1 MLAMKLCE
9 MSKRLMVGVYRRLC
23 LCGLYLV
30 SLCVGQEFVRG
41 EDEVQERD
49 VVVARLGKQEILWS
63 ELVYRWR
70 LGGVNVVGI
79 QEVEPLVLVEG
90 VEAVR
95 RQRIAQAELDRRGK
109 GVLANEVE
117 QWINAR
123 IQGIEAADVTAAD
136 LARAEGLRLG
146 SWQAELRWQKS
157 WERYTRESI
166 TDEKLKLHYET
177 HQEWFDG
184 TEREVFHILRPLK
197 WSDRSGR
204 DKALSEFAE
213 VLKQIRAK
221 QITFEEAAKK
231 WSSGATAAEGG
242 RLGWLSY
249 QGPMHPNFI
258 RAAFGLWENELSEPI
273 ETPHG
278 VHLIWVRAVK
288 RGELPLERVS
298 ENVRRSLLMIEF
310 EKLVSAYPKSPQ
322 LEWVHD
328 VESAR

>member
-1 MLAMKLCE
+1 MLAIKLCG
-9 MSKRLMVGVYRRLC
+9 MHKRLMVGVYRRVC
-23 LCGLYLV
+23 LCGLCIV
-30 SLCVGQEFVRG
+30 SLFVGQELLRG
-41 EDEVQERD
+41 EDEIKEAD
-49 VVVARLGKQEILWS
+49 VVVAKLGKQEILWS
-63 ELVYRWR
+63 ELAYRWR

-109 GVLANEVE
+109 GVATKEVE
-117 QWINAR
+117 QWIEAR
-123 IQGIEAADVTAAD
+123 IQGIEASDVTAAE
-136 LARAEGLRLG
+136 LARVEGLSLG

-157 WERYTRESI
+157 WEQYTRDLI
-166 TDEKLKLHYET
+166 TDDKLKMHYEE
-177 HQEWFDG
+177 HREWFDG
-184 TEREVFHILRPLK
+184 AEREVFHILRPLK
-197 WSDRSGR
+197 WNDRSGR
-204 DKALSEFAE
+204 DAAMSEFAE
-213 VLKQIRAK
+213 VLKQIQAK

-231 WSSGATAAEGG
+231 WSSGATADAGG

-249 QGPMHPNFI
+249 QGPMHPNFVK
-258 RAAFGLWENELSEPI
+258 AAFGLRENEISEPV

-288 RGELPLERVS
+288 RGKLPLERVS

-310 EKLVSAYPKSPQ
+310 DRLVSAYPKSPQ

-328 VESAR
+328 IEAER